1 MITCLPVKQR
11 DTTLCSSRLALQD
24 LIDYNL
30 KVCPTL
36 IEGVQQL
43 QDGLDCDAQHEHYRE
58 YVGCN

>member
-1 MITCLPVKQR
+1 MSTFNRVNMITCLPV
-11 DTTLCSSRLALQD
+11 QD